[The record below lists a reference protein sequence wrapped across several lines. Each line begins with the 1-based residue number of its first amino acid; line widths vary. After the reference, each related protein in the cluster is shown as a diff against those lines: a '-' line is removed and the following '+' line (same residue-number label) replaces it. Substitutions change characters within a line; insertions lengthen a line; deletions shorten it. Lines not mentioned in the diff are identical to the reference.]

1 MRLEEQS
8 LSTSLEKKHSPA
20 EVDQKSL
27 KDNGLRKWADLYVNS
42 LPAMVGFFAFTNPF
56 SAAFEWWKEIPLE
69 NSILARGVTIAMAF
83 AGVQLGVTTLRTQL
97 YNLAGIVKSSES
109 VKWTADTLYGAA
121 VGAVLSPA
129 FHTLTYQV
137 AQLPR
142 TTDFG
147 SAVLTGSIVGAIGGG
162 AAWLASDSFSYCYG
176 RKNILSRWT
185 PYAKQFTN
193 LSQAAKRKV
202 AAGTALA
209 SVIATLSI
217 YDYRGRV
224 EHLPDTPDSSSQK
237 MIEIIPRPH
246 TTYRSKPESSKQF
259 ENYLQMCL

>member
-1 MRLEEQS
+1 MYLEEQS
-8 LSTSLEKKHSPA
+8 LSASLEKKHSPA
-20 EVDQKSL
+20 EADQKSL
-27 KDNGLRKWADLYVNS
+27 KDNGLRKWGDLYVNS

-56 SAAFEWWKEIPLE
+56 SAAFEWWKQIPLE
-69 NSILARGVTIAMAF
+69 NSILARGVTMAMAF

-97 YNLAGIVKSSES
+97 YTLAGIVKSSES
-109 VKWTADTLYGAA
+109 VKWAADTLYGAA

-176 RKNILSRWT
+176 RKAPSRWT

-217 YDYRGRV
+217 YDYRGRI
-224 EHLPDTPDSSSQK
+224 EHPPNTPDSSSPK
-237 MIEIIPRPH
+237 MIEIIPQSH
-246 TTYRSKPESSKQF
+246 TTYQSKPESSKEF